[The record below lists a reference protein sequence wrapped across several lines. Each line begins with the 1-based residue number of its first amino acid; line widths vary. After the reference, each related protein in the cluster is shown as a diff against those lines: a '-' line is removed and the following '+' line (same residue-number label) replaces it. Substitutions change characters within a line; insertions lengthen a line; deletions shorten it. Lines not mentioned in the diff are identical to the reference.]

1 MMSKS
6 ASNQNDKNFSN
17 TETARI
23 EQLENEM
30 MIQVTLSG
38 YHRKDIRLTISN
50 DSLSI
55 MGAYTSENIIK
66 NIQLPANANIEKTR
80 AHYRD
85 KVLTVT
91 IPLRGPEEMKIHIWE
106 PRNIPIE

>member
-1 MMSKS
+1 M
-6 ASNQNDKNFSN
+6 
-17 TETARI
+17 RI
-23 EQLENEM
+23 QMKL
-30 MIQVTLSG
+30 LG

-55 MGAYTSENIIK
+55 MGTYNSENIVK
-66 NIQLPANANIEKTR
+66 NIELPANANIEKTR

-85 KVLTVT
+85 NVLTVT
-91 IPLRGPEEMKIHIWE
+91 TPLRGPEEMKTHIWE